1 MPPKPAVRATA
12 REEFAGEE
20 LEILARLDIW
30 NADNRRHRTCP
41 FPDHED
47 KNPSWRWDSGK
58 SRWFCTCGH
67 GDVIDA
73 IARKLGCFSKKPE
86 TSHVVAGRGCP
97 RGIQGSAGW
106 KHGSGGQGHNLKK
119 YGIKPGRVATCASL
133 HEATGLPSVAT
144 FSSGLLL
151 QGAKVLKCKFP
162 EARLI
167 PCADDD
173 DNGSGVAK
181 ARAAAEAVDGEVAIP
196 NFGDSVS
203 QGTKTSTTSLCV

>member
-30 NADNRRHRTCP
+30 NADSRRHRTCP

-73 IARKLGCFSKKPE
+73 IARKLGCNFKE
-86 TSHVVAGRGCP
+86 AQDFARGGR
-97 RGIQGSAGW
+97 
-106 KHGSGGQGHNLKK
+106 
-119 YGIKPGRVATCASL
+119 
-133 HEATGLPSVAT
+133 
-144 FSSGLLL
+144 
-151 QGAKVLKCKFP
+151 
-162 EARLI
+162 ARLSERD
-167 PCADDD
+167 P
-173 DNGSGVAK
+173 GK
-181 ARAAAEAVDGEVAIP
+181 RR
-196 NFGDSVS
+196 
-203 QGTKTSTTSLCV
+203 L